1 MSDIAYIS
9 DRTGLIVSWIH
20 DGRLCCHSF
29 SREDRLFV
37 AGQLFHLLY
46 MSLQYCSLL
55 KRGHH
60 ACLRE
65 NDFDEMPS

>member
-37 AGQLFHLLY
+37 AGQLFSFAVHESAILLATQAWTPR
-46 MSLQYCSLL
+46 ML
-55 KRGHH
+55 
-60 ACLRE
+60 ARE
-65 NDFDEMPS
+65 